1 MSMGS
6 GGMFGDPGR
15 MPVDVSQFTQLPQM
29 KPKGGMFGG
38 GDWKSALAA
47 ALAGFSA
54 GGGNPAGQMA
64 LQMLHQRLGQKRE
77 DQQYERRQADQW
89 NMWQRQQEYQQQH
102 QGPDPL
108 AQMMQQA
115 GIDPASPQGRQ
126 MYQQALQNK
135 VNPFV
140 AVTRQNPDGS
150 EVREFMRPPQ
160 VPTAPVGGLTPIDDE
175 EGGPRPLGVGGF
187 PGSF

>member
-1 MSMGS
+1 MF
-6 GGMFGDPGR
+6 GMFGQMMGR
-15 MPVDVSQFTQLPQM
+15 LQQPLPQDAG

-77 DQQYERRQADQW
+77 DQQYQVRRKDALADYAEKQKIEAQYARPQISDFERKAMFAGVQPGTPEFVAAAKQA
-89 NMWQRQQEYQQQH
+89 WQNE
-102 QGPDPL
+102 
-108 AQMMQQA
+108 
-115 GIDPASPQGRQ
+115 I
-126 MYQQALQNK
+126 
-135 VNPFV
+135 NPFQV
-140 AVTRQNPDGS
+140 ITRQNPDGS

-160 VPTAPVGGLTPIDDE
+160 IPTAPVGGLTPIEDE
-175 EGGPRPLGVGGF
+175 DGGPRPLGVGGF
-187 PGSF
+187 PGW